1 MQTKT
6 ESYVKVKPTTAESYK
21 LILDALKF
29 EGDLSRTDLSHR
41 TGLRISSVCGRV
53 NELMKSF
60 KIVVSGKKW
69 DIESDRNV
77 QTLKI
82 VKG

>member
-6 ESYVKVKPTTAESYK
+6 ESFAKVKPTTAESYK

-29 EGDLSRTDLSHR
+29 ENNLSRTDLSYR

-53 NELMKSF
+53 NELMKSM

-82 VKG
+82 ARG